1 MSRNSSGEKEIAGL
15 AGVHRFVK
23 VVEDHIAPPMADSMT
38 VRKGELLAVVEEAA
52 LEMGWFG
59 WYATQPLSDYV
70 PE

>member
-1 MSRNSSGEKEIAGL
+1 M
-15 AGVHRFVK
+15 K

-59 WYATQPLSDYV
+59 WYATQPPSDYA